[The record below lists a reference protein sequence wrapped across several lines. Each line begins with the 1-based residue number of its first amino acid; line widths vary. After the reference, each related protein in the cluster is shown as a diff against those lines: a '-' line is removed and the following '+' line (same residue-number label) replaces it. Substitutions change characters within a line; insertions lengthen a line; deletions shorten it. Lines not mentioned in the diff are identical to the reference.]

1 MILCL
6 NVYVVMEEGKSRVS
20 APLILLI
27 EFALALLLSVLLLH
41 KYGNFRKQ
49 NPLALGFTLA
59 VWFLSFVIVCLLPV
73 DVSSVSCD
81 IK

>member
-1 MILCL
+1 
-6 NVYVVMEEGKSRVS
+6 MEEGKSRIS
-20 APLILLI
+20 APLILLVG
-27 EFALALLLSVLLLH
+27 FSLALLFSIFLLH

-73 DVSSVSCD
+73 DVSSVSRQYSPQTEESD
-81 IK
+81 